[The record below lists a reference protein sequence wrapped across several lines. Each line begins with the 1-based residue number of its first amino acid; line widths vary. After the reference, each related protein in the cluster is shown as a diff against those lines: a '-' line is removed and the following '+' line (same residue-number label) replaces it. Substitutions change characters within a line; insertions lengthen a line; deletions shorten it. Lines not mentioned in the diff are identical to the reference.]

1 MANFNKVIIAGR
13 LTADPELK
21 QTQSGNLVTSFS
33 VAVNRRKAKEGGEQ
47 KADFFTV
54 VAWRNTAEFVCRHF
68 AKGRAIIVCGHL
80 ENRSWTD
87 DQNVKHMVTEII
99 AEEVDFA
106 DSKTDGSVSS
116 APASA
121 ATESYMPANYQMQT
135 ATQMQINTAP
145 QFVDVQD
152 DQGLPF

>member
-1 MANFNKVIIAGR
+1 MANFNKVILVGR

-21 QTQSGNLVTSFS
+21 QTQGGNLVTSFS
-33 VAVNRRKAKEGGEQ
+33 IAVNRKVGKDAEK
-47 KADFFTV
+47 KADFFNI

-68 AKGRAIIVCGHL
+68 AKGRAIIVCGRL

-87 DQNVKHMVTEII
+87 DQNVKHMVTEIV

-106 DSKTDGSVSS
+106 DSKTDGSVAS

-121 ATESYMPANYQMQT
+121 ATESYMPQAYMPNP
-135 ATQMQINTAP
+135 TQMQMPT
-145 QFVDVQD
+145 FVEPNAGDE
-152 DQGLPF
+152 

>member
-1 MANFNKVIIAGR
+1 MANFNKVILVGR

-21 QTQSGNLVTSFS
+21 QTQGGNLVTSFS
-33 VAVNRRKAKEGGEQ
+33 IAVNRKVGKDAEK
-47 KADFFTV
+47 KADFFNI
-54 VAWRNTAEFVCRHF
+54 VAWRNTAEFICRHF

-80 ENRSWTD
+80 ENRTWTD
-87 DQNVKHMVTEII
+87 DQNVKHMVTEIV

-121 ATESYMPANYQMQT
+121 ATESYMPQAYMLNP
-135 ATQMQINTAP
+135 TQMQMPT
-145 QFVDVQD
+145 FVEPNAGNE
-152 DQGLPF
+152 GLPF

>member
-1 MANFNKVIIAGR
+1 MANFNKVILVGR

-21 QTQSGNLVTSFS
+21 QTQGGNLVTSFS
-33 VAVNRRKAKEGGEQ
+33 VAVNRKVGKDAEK
-47 KADFFTV
+47 KADFFNI
-54 VAWRNTAEFVCRHF
+54 VAWRNTAEFICRHF
-68 AKGRAIIVCGHL
+68 AKGRAIIVCGRL

-87 DQNVKHMVTEII
+87 DQNVKHMVTEIV

-121 ATESYMPANYQMQT
+121 ATESYMPQAYMPNP
-135 ATQMQINTAP
+135 TQMQMPT
-145 QFVDVQD
+145 FVEPNAGDER
-152 DQGLPF
+152 LPF

>member
-1 MANFNKVIIAGR
+1 MANFNKVILVGR

-21 QTQSGNLVTSFS
+21 QTQGGNLVTSFS
-33 VAVNRRKAKEGGEQ
+33 IAVNRKVGKDAEK
-47 KADFFTV
+47 KADFFNI
-54 VAWRNTAEFVCRHF
+54 VAWRNTAEFICRHF
-68 AKGRAIIVCGHL
+68 AKGRAIIVCGRL

-87 DQNVKHMVTEII
+87 DQNVKHMVTEIV

-121 ATESYMPANYQMQT
+121 ATESYMPQAYMPNP
-135 ATQMQINTAP
+135 TQMQMPT
-145 QFVDVQD
+145 FVEPNAGDE
-152 DQGLPF
+152 GLPF